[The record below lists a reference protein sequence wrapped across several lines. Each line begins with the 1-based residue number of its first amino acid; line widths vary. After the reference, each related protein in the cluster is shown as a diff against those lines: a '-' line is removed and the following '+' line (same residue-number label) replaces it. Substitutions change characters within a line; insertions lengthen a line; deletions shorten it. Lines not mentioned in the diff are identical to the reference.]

1 VETDVLIAGGGLAGS
16 VLAALLSRA
25 GLRVLILEPRQP
37 PGDAEET
44 GTDPR
49 ALAVTPASRCVL
61 EAIGVWKHLP
71 GARIGYFT
79 GMEVWDENG
88 SGRIEFHSEDAGETL
103 LGYIIEQSVLQ
114 AALDRVIDVYPGV
127 STDHHN
133 LIRTWDGDGDGDG
146 DGESLSVTLTDG
158 GVVRARLL
166 VAADGRSSPT
176 RTQAG
181 IAYHWH
187 DYRQQAVACVVR
199 TALAHGHVARQRFLH
214 RGPLAFLPMADD
226 HHCGVVWST
235 TPTHAEELL
244 ALAPQ
249 SFNRELEIAF
259 AGTLGRIEHSEAR
272 AAFPLGRAQAGSYCG
287 HRLALIGDAAHCVHP
302 LAGQGANL
310 GLLDAASLAE
320 VVAAAHARQRD
331 IGTRTVLR
339 CYERWRRGENRLM
352 MTVLEGFKYLFENQ
366 SATVALLR
374 NAGLDCVDSLPF
386 LKHRIM
392 RRAMGLE
399 GDLPAVARW
408 DAGGP

>member
-1 VETDVLIAGGGLAGS
+1 METDVLIVGGGLAGS

-25 GLRVLILEPRQP
+25 GLQVRVLEPRQP

-49 ALAVTPASRCVL
+49 ALAITPASRRVL
-61 EAIGVWKHLP
+61 EAIGAWKQLP
-71 GARIGYFT
+71 AARLGYFS
-79 GMEVWDENG
+79 GMEVWDEGG
-88 SGRIEFHSEDAGETL
+88 SGRIEFHSEAIGEAA

-127 STDHHN
+127 NTDHHN
-133 LIRTWDGDGDGDG
+133 RIRTWDGDG
-146 DGESLSVTLTDG
+146 EALSITLTDG

-166 VAADGRSSPT
+166 VAADGQSSPT
-176 RTQAG
+176 RRQAG

-199 TALAHGHVARQRFLH
+199 TTLAHGHVARQRFLR

-226 HHCGVVWST
+226 HQCGIVWST
-235 TPTHAEELL
+235 TPAHAGELL
-244 ALAPQ
+244 ALAPEA
-249 SFNRELEIAF
+249 FNRELEIAF
-259 AGTLGRIEHSEAR
+259 AGSLGRIEQSEAR
-272 AAFPLGRAQAGSYCG
+272 AAFPLGRAQAERYCD

-320 VVAAAHARQRD
+320 GVAAAHDRQRD
-331 IGTRTVLR
+331 IGARTVLR
-339 CYERWRRGENRLM
+339 RYERWRRGENRLM
-352 MTVLEGFKYLFENQ
+352 MSVLEGFKYLFENQ
-366 SATVALLR
+366 STPVALLR

-386 LKHRIM
+386 LKYRIM
-392 RRAMGLE
+392 RRAMGME
-399 GDLPAVARW
+399 GDLPAVAR
-408 DAGGP
+408 AGDGGTS

>member
-1 VETDVLIAGGGLAGS
+1 METDVLITGGGLAGS
-16 VLAALLSRA
+16 VLAALLSRT
-25 GLRVLILEPRQP
+25 GLRVLVLEPRQP
-37 PGDAEET
+37 PGNTEET
-44 GTDPR
+44 SADPR
-49 ALAVTPASRCVL
+49 ALAVTHASRRVL

-71 GARIGYFT
+71 AARIGYFS

-88 SGRIEFHSEDAGETL
+88 SGRIEFHSEAVGETV

-127 STDHHN
+127 NTDHHN
-133 LIRTWDGDGDGDG
+133 LLRTWHG
-146 DGESLSVTLTDG
+146 DGEALSVTLTDG
-158 GVVRARLL
+158 GEVRARLL
-166 VAADGRSSPT
+166 VAADGQSSPT

-199 TALAHGHVARQRFLH
+199 TALAHGHVARQRFLR

-226 HHCGVVWST
+226 HHCGIVWST
-235 TPTHAEELL
+235 TPMHAEELL
-244 ALAPQ
+244 ALAPEA
-249 SFNRELEIAF
+249 FNRELEIAF
-259 AGTLGRIEHSEAR
+259 EGTLGRIEQSDAR
-272 AAFPLGRAQAGSYCG
+272 AAFPLGRAQAESYCG
-287 HRLALIGDAAHCVHP
+287 QRLALIGDAAHCVHP

-331 IGTRTVLR
+331 IGARTVLR
-339 CYERWRRGENRLM
+339 RYERWRRGENRLM
-352 MTVLEGFKYLFENQ
+352 MTILEGFKYLFENQ
-366 SATVALLR
+366 SAPVRLLR

-386 LKHRIM
+386 LKNRIM

-399 GDLPAVARW
+399 GDLPAVARR